1 MFSLMWGLWEYLTTR
16 AEVRVLVV
24 GLERAGKTSLLER
37 IKAACAEGAAD
48 GAGGLSGLGAG
59 GLGGPG
65 GLGGAAASSPSSSA
79 AATPSA
85 SSSSSSSASS
95 SSAPAPV
102 PPLPSP
108 PPTIGMNLARV
119 RTAGVTLV
127 LWDVGGSMRG
137 IWDQYYAQADCV
149 LFVVDASERARFGEA
164 ASTLELVL
172 QRSAELGGGGGG
184 GGGGGSDAGAAHGA
198 PRTALP
204 VVVLANKQDRLGAAR
219 AAEVL
224 ELVCRPAGQLQAG
237 GASGGGGVGGSSG
250 ASGGGAGAGADLRRE
265 SRIFETSAQTLAG
278 VRDAVDFT
286 VGAAK
291 AFAAARA

>member
-48 GAGGLSGLGAG
+48 GAGGLSGLGTG
-59 GLGGPG
+59 GLG

-85 SSSSSSSASS
+85 SSSSSSSSLPA
-95 SSAPAPV
+95 APALV

-172 QRSAELGGGGGG
+172 QRSAELGGGGGMGGG

-224 ELVCRPAGQLQAG
+224 ELVCRPAGLLQAG
-237 GASGGGGVGGSSG
+237 GGSVGGGVGGSSG
-250 ASGGGAGAGADLRRE
+250 AGSGGASAGADLRRE

-278 VRDAVDFT
+278 VRDAIDFT

-291 AFAAARA
+291 AFSASRA